1 MMRKIRFAII
11 TLIATLLLSIQNLP
25 FIEDS
30 SIVGKVEDARVSN
43 AKKVDKK
50 ALILAKYLQ
59 KYDSPLQYHAQD
71 FVDAA
76 NANGLDWKLLPSIA
90 GVESTFGKHIP
101 GGYNAWG
108 WGVYGNQALGFR
120 SWKEGIFI
128 ISKGLKENYVNR
140 GLTNPY
146 EMNRIYAA
154 SPSWGGKVVY
164 FMNDLDNFARQYQA
178 GSGEN
183 ISGLIVKTA
192 AYSGMLALKG
202 I

>member
-1 MMRKIRFAII
+1 MRNVRFVAII
-11 TLIATLLLSIQNLP
+11 LIVAMLLSIQNLP
-25 FIEDS
+25 LTENS
-30 SIVGKVEDARVSN
+30 VVGKVENTRVSEV
-43 AKKVDKK
+43 KKVDKK
-50 ALILAKYLQ
+50 ALILAKYLE
-59 KYDSPLQYHAQD
+59 KYNSPLQYHAQD

-76 NANGLDWKLLPSIA
+76 DANGLDWKLLPSIA

-146 EMNRIYAA
+146 AMNRIYAA

-164 FMNDLDNFARQYQA
+164 FMNDLDSFAKQYQME
-178 GSGEN
+178 SSEN
-183 ISGLIVKTA
+183 ISELRVKTA

>member
-1 MMRKIRFAII
+1 M
-11 TLIATLLLSIQNLP
+11 LLSIQNLP
-25 FIEDS
+25 LTENS
-30 SIVGKVEDARVSN
+30 VVGKVENTRVSEV
-43 AKKVDKK
+43 KKVDKK
-50 ALILAKYLQ
+50 ALILAKYLE
-59 KYDSPLQYHAQD
+59 KYNSPLQYHAQD

-76 NANGLDWKLLPSIA
+76 DANGLDWKLLPSIA

-146 EMNRIYAA
+146 AMNRIYAA

-164 FMNDLDNFARQYQA
+164 FMNDLDSFAKQYQME
-178 GSGEN
+178 SSEN
-183 ISGLIVKTA
+183 ISELRVKTA